1 MTTAEKA
8 TETAE
13 TSESRYAGK
22 SRDSNIRE
30 ANNTNSSEVKNRRDA
45 GNIRNT
51 SENIRN

>member
-1 MTTAEKA
+1 V

-13 TSESRYAGK
+13 TLESRYAGK

-30 ANNTNSSEVKNRRDA
+30 ANNNRDATNSSETKNRRDA

-51 SENIRN
+51 RENIRN